1 MYDADTMYGVPTLQF
16 DFIIVKLF
24 KIINIF
30 NINDKKGLYM
40 DINFELYKVF
50 YYVSKFLSFSEASEE
65 LFITQSAVSQSIK
78 LLEEKLKCKLFFR
91 NTKRV
96 KLTREGE
103 ILYSHIEQAF
113 NFIKSGERILEER
126 NSLTQGEIR
135 IGTSDT
141 ICKYYLMPFI
151 KSFNQAYPNI
161 KIHLT
166 NRTSPRCIE
175 LLRKGSV
182 DLSVI
187 NIPEKLN
194 YSNIIVK
201 NTKRVRDVFI
211 ANENFK
217 ELKGRKVQLKE
228 LEEYPLLVLE
238 RNSTTREFFDSLMAK
253 HKVSI
258 KPEIELGSIDILME
272 MSKIGLGIAFVPDE
286 CVRIGLAKDDVFIID
301 IKEEIPER
309 NLGFVIHSNIP
320 LPVAASKFIE
330 LLEGEH

>member
-1 MYDADTMYGVPTLQF
+1 
-16 DFIIVKLF
+16 
-24 KIINIF
+24 
-30 NINDKKGLYM
+30 
-40 DINFELYKVF
+40 
-50 YYVSKFLSFSEASEE
+50 
-65 LFITQSAVSQSIK
+65 
-78 LLEEKLKCKLFFR
+78 
-91 NTKRV
+91 
-96 KLTREGE
+96 
-103 ILYSHIEQAF
+103 
-113 NFIKSGERILEER
+113 
-126 NSLTQGEIR
+126 
-135 IGTSDT
+135 
-141 ICKYYLMPFI
+141 MPFI